1 MATETVTPTCYRESI
16 QGARRWSNYWWAT
29 VTGLGGLGFVLAGI
43 SSYTHVNL
51 LPFADP
57 TQLLFIPQGI
67 VMGAYGVAG
76 LLLSGFLWLLILWD
90 VGGGYNEFDK
100 EKQRVTIFRWGWP
113 GKNRRVELTYDLG
126 EVQAIRVAVRDNFLN
141 PRRALYLRL
150 RGKRDIPLTQV
161 GRPMALAEL
170 EERAAR
176 LARFLGVP
184 VEGL

>member
-1 MATETVTPTCYRESI
+1 MTTETTTAECYIERV
-16 QGARRWSNYWWAT
+16 QGTRRLSNYWWA
-29 VTGLGGLGFVLAGI
+29 VVVGLGGVGFLLAGI

-57 TQLLFIPQGI
+57 TQLIFIPQGI

-76 LLLSGFLWLLILWD
+76 IGLSLFLWLLIWWD
-90 VGGGYNEFDK
+90 VGGGYNEYNK
-100 EKQRVTIFRWGWP
+100 RTNQVKIFRWGWP
-113 GKNRRVELTYDLG
+113 GKDRRVELIYPLD
-126 EVQAIRVAVRDNFLN
+126 EVQGIRVDVKDGFN
-141 PRRALYLRL
+141 PKRALYLRL

-161 GRPMALAEL
+161 GRPLALSEL
-170 EERAAR
+170 EDQAAR

>member
-1 MATETVTPTCYRESI
+1 MATETSTATYYRERI
-16 QGARRWSNYWWAT
+16 QGTRRLSNYWWAT
-29 VTGLGGLGFVLAGI
+29 VTGLGGLGFLLAGI

-67 VMGAYGVAG
+67 VMGAYGLVG
-76 LLLSGFLWLLILWD
+76 LALSLFLWLLVLWD

-100 EKQRVTIFRWGWP
+100 DKRQVTIFRWGWP
-113 GKNRRVELTYDLG
+113 GRDRRVELVYDLDQ
-126 EVQAIRVAVRDNFLN
+126 VQAIRVQVKEGFN
-141 PRRALYLRL
+141 PKRALYLRL

-161 GRPMALAEL
+161 GRPMTLAEL